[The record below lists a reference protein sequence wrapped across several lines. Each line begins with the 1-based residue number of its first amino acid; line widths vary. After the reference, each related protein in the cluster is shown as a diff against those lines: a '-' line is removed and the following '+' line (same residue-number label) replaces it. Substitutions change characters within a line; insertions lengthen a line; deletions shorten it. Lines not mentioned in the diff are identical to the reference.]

1 MLHNFSDSSG
11 KPNGEASAPTRR
23 EPGQPLWALVLGRAV
38 LAVQTAHGLRAM
50 RNDQPIDPEGVRRYL
65 TQKFGQNLAEVR
77 TAMEALA
84 QAYPP
89 DQLAAQA
96 YALYERF
103 RPAIPEG
110 KQGWG
115 AAGELDLQALRV
127 LARPG
132 ESTR

>member
-1 MLHNFSDSSG
+1 M
-11 KPNGEASAPTRR
+11 
-23 EPGQPLWALVLGRAV
+23 WALVLGRAV
-38 LAVQTAHGLRAM
+38 LAVQTAHGLRAT
-50 RNDQPIDPEGVRRYL
+50 RNDQPIDPKGVRRYL

-115 AAGELDLQALRV
+115 AAGELDLQAIRV

-132 ESTR
+132 GSTR